1 MSEVMAGCSG
11 KDFLLHNFSFPLQHY
26 QPCSQKKKKI
36 LITLNAF
43 EDEQSNYK
51 AEVRPRVVQGL

>member
-1 MSEVMAGCSG
+1 MTLPAVLR
-11 KDFLLHNFSFPLQHY
+11 KKKK
-26 QPCSQKKKKI
+26 KKKKI

-51 AEVRPRVVQGL
+51 AGWGQMLPTRGIGPVEVGKSYGSVICG